1 MSLFGIT
8 TKKRA
13 TKAATDV
20 LDQDIADL
28 ETLQAQYPA
37 ATHQQEAEDRARLA
51 AVRRARRA
59 VVNAIEENA

>member
-13 TKAATDV
+13 AKAATDV
-20 LDQDIADL
+20 LDQDIAYL
-28 ETLQAQYPA
+28 ETLQAEYPA

-51 AVRRARRA
+51 SVRLARQA